1 MNGFCQR
8 SNLIHFDQNAVCDPF
23 IDAALQ
29 TSRVGHKQVVTN
41 QLHSIA
47 TLVGQHLPCVPI
59 VFATSVLDAADWVAI
74 NPIRQEINHASRIKA
89 FAVNLVDAIFIKFS
103 GSDIQRDLNLLAR
116 LIARFLDRG
125 HDHAERFF
133 VATKVRSKTT
143 FVTHGGVHAFFLKH
157 FLQIVEDLAT
167 TTHGITKSLEAQRH
181 HHELLDIN
189 IVVSVF
195 ATVDDIHHWSRQQIP
210 SSSAKVTVQWL
221 VTVNS
226 SCFGRRQRN
235 SQQRVR
241 AQILFVFGAIKIQHR
256 LINQRLIGPRHAQQS
271 VC

>member
-1 MNGFCQR
+1 MDLLTR
-8 SNLIHFDQNAVCDPF
+8 
-23 IDAALQ
+23 
-29 TSRVGHKQVVTN
+29 
-41 QLHSIA
+41 
-47 TLVGQHLPCVPI
+47 LVAC
-59 VFATSVLDAADWVAI
+59 
-74 NPIRQEINHASRIKA
+74 
-89 FAVNLVDAIFIKFS
+89 
-103 GSDIQRDLNLLAR
+103 
-116 LIARFLDRG
+116 FLDRG
-125 HDHAERFF
+125 HDDAESFF
-133 VATKVRSKTT
+133 IAAKVGSKTT
-143 FVTHGGVHAFFLKH
+143 FVADGSVHAFFLKH
-157 FLQIVEDLAT
+157 FLQVMEDLAT
-167 TTHGITKSLEAQRH
+167 ATHGIAKSLEAQRH

-226 SCFGRRQRN
+226 GCFGRRQRN